1 MDILTH
7 LQTSLMTITAAA
19 LETRAVRIIIDLCF
33 LAWQRMKEDGDQPS
47 MAFQEV
53 SKSIGEKW
61 KRMSGMPLMLITL

>member
-1 MDILTH
+1 
-7 LQTSLMTITAAA
+7 
-19 LETRAVRIIIDLCF
+19 
-33 LAWQRMKEDGDQPS
+33 MKEDGDQPS